1 MVAPIRFAAPRAA
14 PGMSECAAIV
24 TRREDREMGK
34 QETARLESSV
44 LRNGSSTVVRRAP
57 TANRD
62 AAGGG
67 IKMPPPAAPDAPV
80 QRPDYSETDWDALR
94 AAYPRDAERVKRA
107 MFIVSAA
114 TEN

>member
-1 MVAPIRFAAPRAA
+1 
-14 PGMSECAAIV
+14 
-24 TRREDREMGK
+24 
-34 QETARLESSV
+34 Q
-44 LRNGSSTVVRRAP
+44 
-57 TANRD
+57 
-62 AAGGG
+62 
-67 IKMPPPAAPDAPV
+67 MPPPAAPDAPV

>member
-1 MVAPIRFAAPRAA
+1 M
-14 PGMSECAAIV
+14 
-24 TRREDREMGK
+24 
-34 QETARLESSV
+34 

-57 TANRD
+57 TANR
-62 AAGGG
+62 
-67 IKMPPPAAPDAPV
+67 APDAPV

>member
-1 MVAPIRFAAPRAA
+1 M
-14 PGMSECAAIV
+14 
-24 TRREDREMGK
+24 
-34 QETARLESSV
+34 

>member
-1 MVAPIRFAAPRAA
+1 M
-14 PGMSECAAIV
+14 
-24 TRREDREMGK
+24 
-34 QETARLESSV
+34 

-67 IKMPPPAAPDAPV
+67 IKMPDAPV

>member
-1 MVAPIRFAAPRAA
+1 MYTNA
-14 PGMSECAAIV
+14 
-24 TRREDREMGK
+24 
-34 QETARLESSV
+34 ESS
-44 LRNGSSTVVRRAP
+44 
-57 TANRD
+57 
-62 AAGGG
+62 AASDVY
-67 IKMPPPAAPDAPV
+67 KRQPPAAPDAPV

>member
-1 MVAPIRFAAPRAA
+1 
-14 PGMSECAAIV
+14 
-24 TRREDREMGK
+24 MGK
-34 QETARLESSV
+34 QGDRKARKQRAQE
-44 LRNGSSTVVRRAP
+44 REQHRRQAS
-57 TANRD
+57 ANRERD

>member
-1 MVAPIRFAAPRAA
+1 
-14 PGMSECAAIV
+14 
-24 TRREDREMGK
+24 
-34 QETARLESSV
+34 
-44 LRNGSSTVVRRAP
+44 
-57 TANRD
+57 
-62 AAGGG
+62 
-67 IKMPPPAAPDAPV
+67 MPPPAASDAPV

>member
-1 MVAPIRFAAPRAA
+1 
-14 PGMSECAAIV
+14 MSECAAIV

-67 IKMPPPAAPDAPV
+67 IKMPPPAAPDALYNGPTTPKPTGTRYGPLIHV
-80 QRPDYSETDWDALR
+80 TL
-94 AAYPRDAERVKRA
+94 
-107 MFIVSAA
+107 
-114 TEN
+114 NG